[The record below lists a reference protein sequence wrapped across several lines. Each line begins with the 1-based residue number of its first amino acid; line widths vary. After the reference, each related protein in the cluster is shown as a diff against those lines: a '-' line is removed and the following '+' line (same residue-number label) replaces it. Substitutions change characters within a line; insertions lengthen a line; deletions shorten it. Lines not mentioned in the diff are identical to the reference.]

1 MPNSEIMATCGENRK
16 RREFSAGKRKD
27 QWPEVLAEGRKGQ
40 GSHPC
45 EESVLYSIIVGKP

>member
-1 MPNSEIMATCGENRK
+1 MHNSEIMATCGENRK